1 MLPRPGGSTAGE
13 RPLGSPLSVSGCPP
27 RAHSEHVWGS
37 RAPASCRFRRPM
49 QTLAGRIILLG
60 LLFAL
65 AACAATSSAPASSG
79 VQYGIQDDTW
89 LEFGPGKLDQRMT
102 TFKRLG
108 VPLVRFTLR
117 WNEIALRRPKNAA
130 SPADRA
136 YDWHRPDRILL
147 GLRRHGLTP
156 VLTVV
161 GTPPWANG
169 GRAPNFAPPHPRDFS
184 RFATAAARRYPWVR
198 YWLIWNEPNKRL
210 WLRPTKPR
218 IYVEHL
224 LNPGYEAI
232 HAVLPHA
239 RVGGGVTGPA
249 RRKRRR
255 LTRRLDS
262 RHGARPCEVRRL
274 RAPPVP
280 RVAVRDAVQRR
291 LQELPVDHDGDDQEA
306 PHPRQA
312 PLRVEADLADGVR
325 LPDEPARHVPR
336 RAPQAAGDDAQ
347 PRGDARV
354 EAATRDDVLPVPL
367 SRRARAQPV
376 PERPRVR
383 GRSLEAVAAG
393 IQAAVR
399 ADGARGRPGDR
410 LGADPRRSARAKDLP
425 AGGASEERVEADPAG
440 AADERRRC
448 LHPEDPPQARR
459 PAPGLVARASGGSAC
474 SCGSGRP
481 AVRLAVVPT

>member
-1 MLPRPGGSTAGE
+1 MLVPRVRFDGRCRPSPAGSS
-13 RPLGSPLSVSGCPP
+13 L
-27 RAHSEHVWGS
+27 
-37 RAPASCRFRRPM
+37 
-49 QTLAGRIILLG
+49 LALLC
-60 LLFAL
+60 AL
-65 AACAATSSAPASSG
+65 AACAATSSAHASPG

-89 LEFGPGKLDQRMT
+89 LEFGPGKLDQRLA

-130 SPADRA
+130 SPTDRA
-136 YDWHRPDRILL
+136 YDWHRPDRILR

-156 VLTVV
+156 VLTLV

-169 GRAPNFAPPHPRDFS
+169 RRPPNFAPPHPRDFR

-218 IYVEHL
+218 IYVQHL

-249 RRKRRR
+249 WRQRRR

-262 RHGARPCEVRRL
+262 RHGARTREVRRL
-274 RAPPVP
+274 RPPPVP

-312 PLRVEADLADGVR
+312 RLRVEADLADGVR

-367 SRRARAQPV
+367 SRRAR
-376 PERPRVR
+376 
-383 GRSLEAVAAG
+383 S
-393 IQAAVR
+393 
-399 ADGARGRPGDR
+399 
-410 LGADPRRSARAKDLP
+410 
-425 AGGASEERVEADPAG
+425 
-440 AADERRRC
+440 
-448 LHPEDPPQARR
+448 
-459 PAPGLVARASGGSAC
+459 
-474 SCGSGRP
+474 
-481 AVRLAVVPT
+481 